1 MSTSTRL
8 IILTLMMPTGW
19 TGVQTHFNAIA
30 EYATEHGLV
39 TSIIN
44 PYQFPRWARRISGAI
59 GKILTRVNRE
69 WAVLV
74 NRFFFR
80 VYLRRLLARA
90 LALAARDNEEV
101 LIYAQDPLSARAAL
115 DLRQQGY
122 RFRLVGVIHF
132 NVSEA
137 QEFVDKGIA
146 AMDGRLC
153 RSLIANE
160 QFVLPRLDQII
171 FVSRFMQQRV
181 AERLPQIAAVPQE
194 VIPNFPLLP
203 EREND
208 SGASLQGDLIAIGT
222 LEPRKNQRFL
232 LQVLAQCNAVGKRYR
247 LTLAGDGPDRAM
259 LEQESRR
266 LGLESQIRFLGH
278 TPNAAALIAL
288 HKILIH
294 PARMENLPITLLE
307 GLGARTPVFAA
318 PVGGIPE
325 VIEDGREGHYL
336 DLDNPHDAARK
347 LISVLED
354 PSEWLRMSANA
365 QAAYAGRFH
374 PDVLGPRWIMT
385 LVGA

>member
-1 MSTSTRL
+1 MQSPAH
-8 IILTLMMPTGW
+8 IIVLTLMMRTGS
-19 TGVQTHFNAIA
+19 TGVQTHFNSIA
-30 EYATEHGLV
+30 GYAANHGLKV
-39 TSIIN
+39 SVIN
-44 PYQFPRWARRISGAI
+44 PHQFPRWVRRFSGAI
-59 GKILTRVNRE
+59 GKALIRVSRE
-69 WAVLV
+69 QAVLV
-74 NRFFFR
+74 DRFFSR
-80 VYLRRLLARA
+80 IYLRLMLGKA
-90 LALAARDNEEV
+90 LAEAAKNNETAV
-101 LIYAQDPLSARAAL
+101 VYAQDLLSARVAL
-115 DLRQQGY
+115 DLRAQGHD
-122 RFRLVGVIHF
+122 FRLVGVIHF

-146 AMDGRLC
+146 AMGGKLC
-153 RSLIANE
+153 QSLTANE

-171 FVSRFMQQRV
+171 FVSHFMQQRV

-208 SGASLQGDLIAIGT
+208 SGASPQGDLIAIGT